1 MQVSEGY
8 GSLQVIRRHLG
19 GGEEGEYHYQ
29 GLIHPITNTSN

>member
-8 GSLQVIRRHLG
+8 GSLQVIRRYL